1 MNEIGEI
8 LAPRPQLP
16 LTHIEMAKS
25 WSKLH
30 YFPSNLLQNF
40 LNASSKMNAMKVLL
54 GFGRKPSELGE
65 ILVKNHH
72 FTMTRL
78 QTCILSYTLHQSQK
92 TWWIRVGQ
100 VPNSLLSKK

>member
-1 MNEIGEI
+1 MNENGKI
-8 LAPRPQLP
+8 LGNKPQLP

-30 YFPSNLLQNF
+30 YFPSNRLQNF
-40 LNASSKMNAMKVLL
+40 LNASSKMNAMNVSL
-54 GFGRKPSELGE
+54 GFGRKPSEPGE

-78 QTCILSYTLHQSQK
+78 QTCLLSY
-92 TWWIRVGQ
+92 
-100 VPNSLLSKK
+100 SLYH